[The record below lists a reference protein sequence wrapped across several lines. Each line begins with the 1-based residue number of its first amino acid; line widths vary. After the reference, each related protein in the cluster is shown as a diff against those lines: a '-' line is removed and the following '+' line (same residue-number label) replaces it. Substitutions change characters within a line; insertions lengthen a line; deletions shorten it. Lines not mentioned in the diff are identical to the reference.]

1 MKRDHELP
9 PDLRVDFFVYKDD
22 GLWVAHCIQLDIVAA
37 EPDRKD
43 AIQECAETCSEHL
56 AFALTT
62 GRLGSVF
69 KMAPPEVVEQFIH
82 GRRMGTMTIPLMFG
96 DDEVRESEGRRVDI
110 QEVAAEGG
118 AEC

>member
-1 MKRDHELP
+1 
-9 PDLRVDFFVYKDD
+9 
-22 GLWVAHCIQLDIVAA
+22 
-37 EPDRKD
+37 
-43 AIQECAETCSEHL
+43 
-56 AFALTT
+56 
-62 GRLGSVF
+62 
-69 KMAPPEVVEQFIH
+69 MAPPEVVEQFIH